1 MKFPTGSIPTLTL
14 IVDTFACFVQQAYF
28 HFSPFYFTFSC
39 FAQLYKKMK
48 VSILVFPVKI
58 GNHFIVAHMSFRP
71 GIHINI
77 TLYAGK
83 TPVILIFQIVSVTE
97 LENLYGYFILPL
109 FYIRR
114 NIKLRRCFGILRVTY
129 FFTIH
134 PHIKSRSHSSEI
146 KNNLTFIPMGRNSK
160 STSIRANR
168 AVFHCNQWWI
178 LLYTIP
184 TAYIKRIAEP
194 LKFPIG
200 RNFNIIP
207 T

>member
-58 GNHFIVAHMSFRP
+58 GHHFIVAHMSFRP

-77 TLYAGK
+77 
-83 TPVILIFQIVSVTE
+83 TE

-146 KNNLTFIPMGRNSK
+146 KNNLAFIPMGRNSK

-194 LKFPIG
+194 LKLPIG

>member
-134 PHIKSRSHSSEI
+134 PHIKSR
-146 KNNLTFIPMGRNSK
+146 R
-160 STSIRANR
+160 
-168 AVFHCNQWWI
+168 
-178 LLYTIP
+178 
-184 TAYIKRIAEP
+184 
-194 LKFPIG
+194 
-200 RNFNIIP
+200 
-207 T
+207 